1 MHRTFHRTH
10 IFLSLVSLRCVLLL
24 LVSCDT
30 FLSHAPHVR
39 VPQDE
44 SPAALSQKPV
54 IRTPCHSW
62 VFPSLSS
69 FSSTPPPTWT
79 PSPATLTGI
88 RPNPCATS
96 SWGGPS
102 GHLADPTPA
111 TSYTDGRVNSEEHLK
126 LPTYMIDY
134 ESVVRCV
141 TKNVHDLNCVR
152 LPSIAEIV
160 FFQLCD
166 A

>member
-24 LVSCDT
+24 SVSCDT
-30 FLSHAPHVR
+30 FFSHAPHVG

-44 SPAALSQKPV
+44 SPAALPQKPV

-69 FSSTPPPTWT
+69 FSSTRPPAWT

-96 SWGGPS
+96 PWGWTVWPS
-102 GHLADPTPA
+102 GRSH
-111 TSYTDGRVNSEEHLK
+111 SSHIVHRWKSELRGAFEACYL
-126 LPTYMIDY
+126 
-134 ESVVRCV
+134 
-141 TKNVHDLNCVR
+141 HDR
-152 LPSIAEIV
+152 L
-160 FFQLCD
+160 
-166 A
+166 